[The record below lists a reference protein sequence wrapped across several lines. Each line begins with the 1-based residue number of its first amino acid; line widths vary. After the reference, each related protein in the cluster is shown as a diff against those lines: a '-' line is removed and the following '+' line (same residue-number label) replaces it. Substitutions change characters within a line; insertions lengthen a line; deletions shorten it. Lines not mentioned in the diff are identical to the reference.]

1 MGVGGGP
8 RGEGV
13 VAEPAG
19 CDMGLVF
26 FHMVPGT
33 WKYLQIS
40 PELAGCY
47 VLLLD
52 DFGFRIETFDG
63 YLLFSNN
70 AYLIKGADGDWYPK
84 GELTFN
90 ARYKEV
96 KE

>member
-1 MGVGGGP
+1 MIKKYV
-8 RGEGV
+8 RRD
-13 VAEPAG
+13 EPEKIIEAIQVNYENFS
-19 CDMGLVF
+19 LV
-26 FHMVPGT
+26 
-33 WKYLQIS
+33 KDYLPWQF
-40 PELAGCY
+40 
-47 VLLLD
+47 LLLD

-63 YLLFSNN
+63 YLLFRNN